1 MRRPMPPCGK
11 DCPKR
16 RAGCHSEC
24 EPYRVFEKKNA
35 AFRDERRKAQQT
47 KDAIN
52 QLTDHCV
59 RSITHGE
66 VRYCAKRFST

>member
-24 EPYRVFEKKNA
+24 EPYKVFEKQSET
-35 AFRDERRKAQQT
+35 FRNEKRKAQQT

-59 RSITHGE
+59 RSITHGK
-66 VRYCAKRFST
+66 VRYCAKRCT

>member
-1 MRRPMPPCGK
+1 MKRPMPPCGK

-24 EPYRVFEKKNA
+24 KPYRVFEMQSE
-35 AFRDERRKAQQT
+35 AFRNEKRKVQQT
-47 KDAIN
+47 KNAIN

-59 RSITHGE
+59 RSITHGK
-66 VRYCAKRFST
+66 VRYCAKRCT

>member
-16 RAGCHSEC
+16 RTGCHSEC
-24 EPYRVFEKKNA
+24 EPYRVFEKQSET
-35 AFRDERRKAQQT
+35 FRNEKRKAQQT

-59 RSITHGE
+59 RSITHSK
-66 VRYCAKRFST
+66 VRYCAKRCT

>member
-16 RAGCHSEC
+16 RAGCHNEC
-24 EPYRVFEKKNA
+24 EPYGAFEKKSE
-35 AFRDERRKAQQT
+35 AFRNEKRKAQQT

-59 RSITHGE
+59 RSITHGK
-66 VRYCAKRFST
+66 VRYCAKRCT

>member
-1 MRRPMPPCGK
+1 MKRPMPPCGK

-24 EPYRVFEKKNA
+24 EPYRVFEMQSE
-35 AFRDERRKAQQT
+35 AFRNEKRKVQQT

-59 RSITHGE
+59 RSITHGK
-66 VRYCAKRFST
+66 VRYCAKRCT

>member
-16 RAGCHSEC
+16 CAGCHSGC
-24 EPYRVFEKKNA
+24 EPYRVFEKQSE
-35 AFRDERRKAQQT
+35 AFRNEKRKAQQT

-59 RSITHGE
+59 RSITHGK
-66 VRYCAKRFST
+66 VRYCAKRCT